1 PALRANLARSAQD
14 FLEEI
19 VLQLAAN
26 FQHEPGPRSLGVAG
40 GVFLNV
46 LLVRALEPGGCF
58 DPVYVQPVAGNA
70 GPALGAAYLSRKKVT
85 GRSGRDALT
94 SLAVGIHSDSHE
106 IKAVLDNCKITYRYL
121 SGEEQTVEETSALL
135 LRDKIV
141 AWCQGR
147 SEFGHPPPGN
157 PSLLASPFSE
167 YVVEN
172 VNQFIKHREEFHPF
186 ALSVPAERASEFF
199 AASPNCLTMSS
210 LATLTRPVAG
220 LERFAFH

>member
-1 PALRANLARSAQD
+1 
-14 FLEEI
+14 
-19 VLQLAAN
+19 
-26 FQHEPGPRSLGVAG
+26 
-40 GVFLNV
+40 
-46 LLVRALEPGGCF
+46 
-58 DPVYVQPVAGNA
+58 
-70 GPALGAAYLSRKKVT
+70 
-85 GRSGRDALT
+85 
-94 SLAVGIHSDSHE
+94 
-106 IKAVLDNCKITYRYL
+106 
-121 SGEEQTVEETSALL
+121 VEETSALL

-147 SEFGHPPPGN
+147 SEFGHRALGN
-157 PSLLASPFSE
+157 RSLLASPFSE

-220 LERFAFH
+220 LERFAFHGNAVRVHTVEKDANPLFWKLLHKFGESAPAPILVNTSFNLFGEPLVTDPRGAVRSFYCAGIDALAIGPFLLVK